1 MFKRTQTIRRLLPTN
16 YSTVFSH
23 FVGLSLKML
32 KSRIWEFSC
41 FFLQIHGFFYK
52 QSFYKQHQAEIGKKD
67 QVKAKQHPEAELS
80 TKMS

>member
-23 FVGLSLKML
+23 FVGLSL
-32 KSRIWEFSC
+32 FSPNTR
-41 FFLQIHGFFYK
+41 FFYK